1 MFKIQVLD
9 TFINECR
16 SNGKDINYQNF
27 SVINESYSVNGESV
41 SIPAEI
47 FEAYMKYV
55 DISGTEMVTINEFE
69 KIKSFS
75 EYIQSKEEGGEESEE
90 EDDDDDDDD
99 EPAAEEPAAE
109 EPAAEE
115 PAAEEPAAE
124 EPAAEP
130 AAEEPAA
137 EEPAAEEPA
146 ASSPEDDEEESP
158 EDALKIEGVQ
168 IQPEPVKTQKEEK
181 SDDKRHQ
188 TAIAHVATDGKKTAD
203 AIEDTITRMGEPQKA
218 SSGVA
223 GEEEG
228 EILRDKTAKVKPLS
242 ENSLQDQGAKVKTQE
257 GESDDPVNGTSVPE
271 IDTDGQK
278 TSDEIENKVMK
289 MGEPEKASTGVAGEK
304 KGESLLGE
312 SEKKSL
318 ITEDSDSFVINDII
332 SEEASEIV
340 ESLFASLGYTSLNES
355 WGNILKVIFTNPIK
369 GLKIKNNLKQ
379 YAKYKLDSAAID
391 MDTVKKKQAALKG
404 GETLTADD
412 KEKLET
418 AEKAKKQ
425 AVKDKITAV
434 LDRINQLATT
444 EPLQKFAALAK
455 TKAELAAAQ
464 KLMKIAQGEEAEAL
478 KLKVDKY
485 KEDITTYTDE
495 LENYAKA
502 KEDEGGKS
510 LSDDTPTG
518 AGDKSLV
525 DDDGKGKKQPKSEPK
540 SEPKNEPK
548 SEPKSEPKNEP
559 AAEPKSEPKNEPA
572 AEPESKE
579 IEDVKAKIK
588 EYKEAIDLLK
598 NKPNSDKADSDK
610 IDILTRSLEA
620 QESKLEALRAG
631 AKEGFQLDTN
641 NPLIKEAMREA
652 NSLIG
657 GGTGS
662 PLDNINKVNNTR
674 DILRKAG
681 LI

>member
-1 MFKIQVLD
+1 
-9 TFINECR
+9 
-16 SNGKDINYQNF
+16 
-27 SVINESYSVNGESV
+27 
-41 SIPAEI
+41 
-47 FEAYMKYV
+47 
-55 DISGTEMVTINEFE
+55 
-69 KIKSFS
+69 
-75 EYIQSKEEGGEESEE
+75 
-90 EDDDDDDDD
+90 
-99 EPAAEEPAAE
+99 
-109 EPAAEE
+109 
-115 PAAEEPAAE
+115 
-124 EPAAEP
+124 
-130 AAEEPAA
+130 
-137 EEPAAEEPA
+137 
-146 ASSPEDDEEESP
+146 
-158 EDALKIEGVQ
+158 
-168 IQPEPVKTQKEEK
+168 
-181 SDDKRHQ
+181 
-188 TAIAHVATDGKKTAD
+188 
-203 AIEDTITRMGEPQKA
+203 MGEPLKA

-312 SEKKSL
+312 SEKKSI
-318 ITEDSDSFVINDII
+318 ITEDSDSFVINDIV

-340 ESLFASLGYTSLNES
+340 ESVFASLGYISLNEGL
-355 WGNILKVIFTNPIK
+355 GNILKVIFTNPIA

-404 GETLTADD
+404 GEGLTADE

-425 AVKDKITAV
+425 AVKDKISAV
-434 LDRINQLATT
+434 LDRINQLTTT
-444 EPLQKFAALAK
+444 EPLKKFASLAK
-455 TKAELAAAQ
+455 TKADLGAAQ

-478 KLKVDKY
+478 QLKVDKY

-502 KEDEGGKS
+502 KGDEGGKS

-540 SEPKNEPK
+540 SEPKNEPAAA
-548 SEPKSEPKNEP
+548 PKSEPKNEP
-559 AAEPKSEPKNEPA
+559 AAAPKNEPA

-610 IDILTRSLEA
+610 IDILTKSLEA